1 MNKEYYYHQEPNILN
16 VLILLT
22 SLSVFLNLELFF
34 VHSGQIIAL
43 SLIFFFFILPQ
54 TIRYKFKTNSEI
66 VNSKIQNNNK
76 VNEYIASLINNNISF
91 KIYEENKKL
100 LNKKTIKPL
109 VINKKRNV
117 PFFREEKKYYYL
129 VLNIYYTLA
138 IFLIFILFF
147 LQIIY

>member
-22 SLSVFLNLELFF
+22 SLSVFLNLDLFF
-34 VHSGQIIAL
+34 VHSGQIFAL
-43 SLIFFFFILPQ
+43 FLIFFFLIFPQ
-54 TIRYKFKTNSEI
+54 TIRYKLKNNSEI
-66 VNSKIQNNNK
+66 VNSKIKNNNK

-91 KIYEENKKL
+91 KIYDDNKKL
-100 LNKKTIKPL
+100 LNKKIIKSL
-109 VINKKRNV
+109 VNHKKRNA
-117 PFFREEKKYYYL
+117 PFLIKEKKHYYL
-129 VLNIYYTLA
+129 VLDIYYTLA